1 MRRAILAAAVL
12 VASSVAFR
20 GQTPTAAAPDRAMLD
35 RYCIGCH
42 SERLKTGNLVLE
54 KLDPAS
60 PGGQVD
66 VWERVVR
73 KVRTG
78 MMPPAGSPRP
88 ERAVLDAFASRL
100 EGALDREASAH
111 PNPGSIALHRLNRA
125 EYSNVVRDLLGLEID
140 VTTMLPADDSS
151 EGFDNI
157 ADALRISPALLDGYV
172 TAAAN
177 ISRLAVGDPSIGAV
191 TATYRAPS
199 GFSQTSHIDGLPLG
213 TLGGMK
219 IRHTFPLDAEY
230 TIRVGG
236 RGSGGGIGAPA
247 RDSAEYV
254 ELTLDGE
261 RVKVFELGG
270 RGGTEIKMPV
280 KAGPHSVA
288 AAVLPGSSPGINE
301 LWKGLG
307 GSPGVSN
314 LVIVGPVNPTG
325 PGNSPS
331 RLRIFSCKPET
342 VAEETGC
349 ARKILGD
356 LALHAYRHPP
366 TDAEMAT
373 LMQFFAN
380 ARAGATFD
388 SGIQRGLARILADPQ
403 FIYRFEREPEA
414 VKPGESYRINDLE
427 LASRLSFF
435 LWSSAPDGELLQVA
449 IEGKLHEPAVLRAQT
464 LRLLGDPKAK
474 ALVTNFAGQWLM
486 LRDLKSAAPD
496 TRGFDEN
503 LRRAM
508 ARETEMFFESIIR
521 EDRSIRDLLDAEYT
535 FVDERLAR
543 HYGMTGVRGDRFRR
557 VNLTKDDPRRG
568 LLGKASLL
576 TVTSV
581 TNRTS
586 PVARGKWILE
596 NILGVPAPLPPPNI
610 PALEEQDKA
619 RVEPASIR
627 EKMELHRDN
636 PACASCHKIMDP
648 IGFSLENFD
657 LIGRWRAMDGKS
669 PINATAQLV
678 DGTQL
683 NGPET
688 LRAALLSRFDI
699 VARTLSEKLLT
710 YGLGRAMRATDM
722 PSVRAIARDA
732 AKDDYKFSSLILG
745 VVNSETFQMRRKSA
759 AN

>member
-1 MRRAILAAAVL
+1 MRRAILAVSVL
-12 VASSVAFR
+12 VASAVAFR
-20 GQTPTAAAPDRAMLD
+20 GQTPAPAAPDRAMLNQ
-35 RYCIGCH
+35 YCIGCH

-54 KLDPAS
+54 KLDPSS
-60 PGGQVD
+60 PAGQVD
-66 VWERVVR
+66 VWEKVVR
-73 KVRTG
+73 KVRAG
-78 MMPPAGSPRP
+78 MMPPAGAPRP
-88 ERAVLDAFASRL
+88 DRTVLDAFAGRL
-100 EGALDREASAH
+100 EGALDRESAAH

-157 ADALRISPALLDGYV
+157 ADALRISPALLEGYV

-177 ISRLAVGDPSIGAV
+177 ISRLAVGDSGIGAV

-199 GFSQTSHIDGLPLG
+199 GFSQSSHIDGLPLG
-213 TLGGMK
+213 TVGGMQA
-219 IRHTFPLDAEY
+219 RHTFPLDAEY

-236 RGSGGGIGAPA
+236 RGGGGGIGAPA

-261 RVKVFELGG
+261 RVKVFEVGG

-280 KAGPHSVA
+280 KAGPHTVA

-301 LWKGLG
+301 LWKGAG
-307 GSPGVSN
+307 GGPGVSN
-314 LVIVGPVNPTG
+314 IVIVGPVNPTG
-325 PGNSPS
+325 PGESPS
-331 RLRIFSCKPET
+331 RQKIFSCKP
-342 VAEETGC
+342 AAAPEEAAC
-349 ARKILGD
+349 ARKILSD

-366 TDAEMAT
+366 TEAEMGT
-373 LMQFFAN
+373 LLQFYTT
-380 ARAGATFD
+380 ARTAGTFD
-388 SGIQRGLARILADPQ
+388 SGIQRALARILADPQ
-403 FIYRFEREPEA
+403 FIYRFEREPAA
-414 VKPGESYRINDLE
+414 VKAGESYRINDLE
-427 LASRLSFF
+427 LAARLSFF
-435 LWSSAPDGELLQVA
+435 LWSSAPDDELLQVA
-449 IEGKLHEPAVLRAQT
+449 IGGKLHEPAVLRAQT
-464 LRLLGDPKAK
+464 QRLLRDPKSK

-486 LRDLKSAAPD
+486 LRDLKAATPD

-508 ARETEMFFESIIR
+508 ARETETFFESIIR
-521 EDRSIRDLLDAEYT
+521 EDRSIRDLLDADYT

-543 HYGMTGVRGDRFRR
+543 HYGMTGIRGDRFRR
-557 VNLTKDDPRRG
+557 VTLPKNDPRRG

-576 TVTSV
+576 LVTSV

-596 NILGVPAPLPPPNI
+596 NILGVSAPLPPPNI

-619 RVEPASIR
+619 GKEPGSIR
-627 EKMELHRDN
+627 EKMELHRSN

-657 LIGRWRAMDGKS
+657 LVGRWRTVDGKA
-669 PINATAQLV
+669 PINATGQLV

-683 NGPET
+683 NGPDT
-688 LRAALLSRFDI
+688 LRAALLSRFDV

-710 YGLGRAMRATDM
+710 YGIGRAMRPADM
-722 PSVRAIARDA
+722 PSVRAITRDA
-732 AKDDYKFSSLILG
+732 AKDDYKFSTLILG
-745 VVNSETFQMRRKSA
+745 VVSSDTFQMRRKAA